1 LVPIHLANIQ
11 VFLTCESL
19 AINRLVHDE
28 LRLLPALNF
37 AQNGVK
43 FVGIVQFQNEIQ
55 TNYPQFLLDFD
66 KVNII
71 CMKWGDKFPSEYVNR
86 LYSMVNRNLSLPFR
100 FVCFTEDDSG
110 IRNEVEVQPLPK
122 LDLPN
127 NAPERGWRKL
137 TVFKKDFGGLSGK
150 TLFLDLDVV
159 IVDNIDVFFTVEGD
173 FLIAHDK
180 KNPTKIEGNSSVFRF
195 EIGQYLP
202 LIPLIASGGLGNPWK
217 IITLAPLGINGA
229 LSQDFIHDGQ
239 QRYLKLGTHSSC
251 QYSSFPNL

>member
-1 LVPIHLANIQ
+1 M
-11 VFLTCESL
+11 
-19 AINRLVHDE
+19 
-28 LRLLPALNF
+28 
-37 AQNGVK
+37 
-43 FVGIVQFQNEIQ
+43 
-55 TNYPQFLLDFD
+55 D

-159 IVDNIDVFFTVEGD
+159 IVDNIDVFFTVED
-173 FLIAHDK
+173 LK
-180 KNPTKIEGNSSVFRF
+180 GNDRLRF
-195 EIGQYLP
+195 TMPYKRLTY
-202 LIPLIASGGLGNPWK
+202 SDGNLSPHF
-217 IITLAPLGINGA
+217 IQMIFTLSI
-229 LSQDFIHDGQ
+229 F
-239 QRYLKLGTHSSC
+239 
-251 QYSSFPNL
+251 